1 MDREIKIMVSS
12 SVYGFE
18 NELEQIIAALRS
30 YRYYVMNSHV
40 GTIKVDPSLSNLE
53 NCLRAV
59 EECDLF
65 LGIIRPFMGTGNTRE
80 MNITFE
86 EIKKAIELRKP
97 YWFLVHR
104 DVVFAYKLFKR
115 ISRNERD
122 NIFEKYRL
130 QWMRDRFF
138 DPICINVYEHVINRD
153 GSPNIRTSNWAQ
165 EFYRLT
171 DMMEY
176 IKTQFKDKTFIETL
190 FEQED

>member
-1 MDREIKIMVSS
+1 MDRKIKIMVSS

-18 NELEQIIAALRS
+18 NELEQIIATLRS
-30 YRYYVMNSHV
+30 YRYHVMNSYDK
-40 GTIKVDPSLSNLE
+40 TIRVVPSLSNLE

-86 EIKKAIELRKP
+86 EIKRAIELEKP

-115 ISRNERD
+115 ISSSERD
-122 NIFEKYRL
+122 NIFERYRV

-138 DPICINVYEHVINRD
+138 DPICIKVYEHVINRD

-171 DMMEY
+171 DMIEY
-176 IKTQFKDKTFIETL
+176 IKTQFEDRTFIESIL
-190 FEQED
+190 KQED

>member
-1 MDREIKIMVSS
+1 MVSS

-18 NELEQIIAALRS
+18 NELEQIIATLRS
-30 YRYYVMNSHV
+30 YGYYVMNSHV
-40 GTIKVDPSLSNLE
+40 GAIRVVPNLSNLE

-86 EIKKAIELRKP
+86 EIRKAMELRKP

-115 ISRNERD
+115 ICRSERD
-122 NIFEKYRL
+122 NIFESYRL

-138 DPICINVYEHVINRD
+138 DPICIEVYEHVINRD
-153 GSPNIRTSNWAQ
+153 GSPNIRTSNWTQ

-176 IKTQFKDKTFIETL
+176 INTQFKDKTFIETIL
-190 FEQED
+190 KQED

>member
-1 MDREIKIMVSS
+1 MVSS

-18 NELEQIIAALRS
+18 NELEQIIATLRS
-30 YRYYVMNSHV
+30 YGYNVMNSHV
-40 GTIKVDPSLSNLE
+40 GAIRVVPRLSNLE

-86 EIKKAIELRKP
+86 EIQKAIELRKP
-97 YWFLVHR
+97 CWFLVHR
-104 DVVFAYKLFKR
+104 DVVFAYKLFKK
-115 ISRNERD
+115 ISRSERD
-122 NIFEKYRL
+122 NIFERYRV

-138 DPICINVYEHVINRD
+138 DPICIKVYEHVINRD
-153 GSPNIRTSNWAQ
+153 GSPNIRTRNWTQ

-176 IKTQFKDKTFIETL
+176 IKTQFKDKTFIETIL
-190 FEQED
+190 KQED